1 MGTDPA
7 AHVAS
12 AAEWDRR
19 YSGPDLQWGS
29 GPNARFADEA
39 AGLVAGRALDL
50 GAGEGRNAIW
60 LAEHGWDVTAVDFS
74 AVALDRAATLADE
87 RGATITTVVAAL
99 DDYVP
104 EAGAYDLVALVYLQ
118 VPNPPFGDIVRRAA
132 DAVAPGGTFLLVNHD
147 ASNLAHGFGGPQ
159 NPALLT
165 DLEVVTA
172 NLGDL
177 AVERAEVVER
187 VVTDAAGEHVALDA
201 FVRARRAPA

>member
-7 AHVAS
+7 THVAS

-29 GPNARFADEA
+29 GPNARFAHEA
-39 AGLVAGRALDL
+39 AGLPPGRALDL

-60 LAEHGWDVTAVDFS
+60 LAERGWDVTAVDFS
-74 AVALDRAATLADE
+74 SVALGRAGQLARE
-87 RGATITTVVAAL
+87 RGVAITTVEAAL
-99 DDYVP
+99 DDHVP
-104 EAGAYDLVALVYLQ
+104 DAGAYDLVALVYLQ
-118 VPNPPFGDIVRRAA
+118 VPHPPFGDIVRRAA
-132 DAVAPGGTFLLVNHD
+132 AAVAPGGTFLLVNHD
-147 ASNLAHGFGGPQ
+147 ASNLAHGFGGPR

-165 DLEVVTA
+165 DLDVVTA

-177 AVERAEVVER
+177 VVEHAGVVQR

-201 FVRARRAPA
+201 VVRARRAV